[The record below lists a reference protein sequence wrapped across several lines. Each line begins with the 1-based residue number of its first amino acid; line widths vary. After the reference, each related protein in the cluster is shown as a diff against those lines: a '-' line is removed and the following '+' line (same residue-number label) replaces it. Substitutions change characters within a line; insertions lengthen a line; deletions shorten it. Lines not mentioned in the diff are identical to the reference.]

1 MTGPLVTAVDTA
13 VYVIPTD
20 APEADGTLTWDSTTM
35 VLVTH
40 NLAFA
45 RQAASRFGVL
55 DGGRLTVS
63 NQPEILDRLAPE
75 WR

>member
-1 MTGPLVTAVDTA
+1 
-13 VYVIPTD
+13 
-20 APEADGTLTWDSTTM
+20 M